1 MTGNGANE
9 SGAGI
14 ASRNTRKNTSGREYR
29 KSAVALRTKNF
40 AAELSGCREGL
51 SLVLGGVN
59 GICGLSDVCVTLM
72 TFSGNIEVS
81 GEGLLL
87 SVFELGKVE
96 IRGRVYGVRFD
107 FYEKA

>member
-1 MTGNGANE
+1 MTS
-9 SGAGI
+9 SG
-14 ASRNTRKNTSGREYR
+14 S
-29 KSAVALRTKNF
+29 
-40 AAELSGCREGL
+40 
-51 SLVLGGVN
+51 
-59 GICGLSDVCVTLM
+59 
-72 TFSGNIEVS
+72 IEVS